1 MSTSFLDIGPNDAS
15 HNPFLLSELT
25 NEDVSVPST
34 SFDSDDA
41 LVEHF
46 SQEFAKNPEAL
57 QQLAAHL
64 VQPIGSS
71 DATTA
76 RTVEV
81 HPTAGFVC
89 KTATTTETKKHMQG
103 TNVYIN
109 VCYAPEIPQ
118 PITTTER
125 EIQRALN
132 AEPGAVYQ
140 IPLSL
145 GEMRGDANR
154 AGKPNLVFDACIHTN
169 PYVRAERD
177 LDYRLYVLEL
187 AMELVEEKEGVTL
200 SRGNY
205 MLAEIFVSLES
216 CLSAIPYHIAKNTF
230 NFTFPEFKMPNIKSK
245 GTIPKRVIRLPKPP
259 LVSELAP
266 SSTSAMLKIQP
277 ITTSTKAKSKTDT
290 LSSDPQ
296 AATPK
301 YEISRPNGD
310 GLTISIHLSELVG
323 PLSIRL
329 VSDGRRRAAA
339 AHLLRTWQIPSGC
352 GATGGD

>member
-1 MSTSFLDIGPNDAS
+1 MPGAIFTQPLNSLTIPPALNLLRLRRRPRGALLARVRQESGGAAAASRTPRTTHRVQRCDNGTNGRGAS
-15 HNPFLLSELT
+15 HGWVRVKGDPEGAERRT
-25 NEDVSVPST
+25 GGRVS
-34 SFDSDDA
+34 D
-41 LVEHF
+41 
-46 SQEFAKNPEAL
+46 
-57 QQLAAHL
+57 
-64 VQPIGSS
+64 
-71 DATTA
+71 
-76 RTVEV
+76 TVELGGDEGGCESSRKTQPRLRRL
-81 HPTAGFVC
+81 HPHQPLRPRRTRPGLPAIRTGTCDGAGGREGGRD
-89 KTATTTETKKHMQG
+89 T
-103 TNVYIN
+103 
-109 VCYAPEIPQ
+109 Q
-118 PITTTER
+118 P
-125 EIQRALN
+125 
-132 AEPGAVYQ
+132 
-140 IPLSL
+140 
-145 GEMRGDANR
+145 
-154 AGKPNLVFDACIHTN
+154 C
-169 PYVRAERD
+169 
-177 LDYRLYVLEL
+177 
-187 AMELVEEKEGVTL
+187 
-200 SRGNY
+200 
-205 MLAEIFVSLES
+205 
-216 CLSAIPYHIAKNTF
+216 IPYHIAKNTF

-339 AHLLRTWQIPSGC
+339 AHLLRTWQILSGC